1 MQALD
6 TNVLVRFLTKDD
18 LTQAN
23 QVYQLFQ
30 RFEEDGQCI
39 LVSTVVVLEL
49 CWVLQSGYGLS
60 RAEVIEAV
68 DDLLML
74 PILKFEHE
82 VAVQGFLW
90 EAREINAD
98 LSDLLIAH
106 IAKSLG
112 SHRVW
117 TFDRKA
123 LRCELFQAV
132 P

>member
-18 LTQAN
+18 LTQAD

-30 RFEEDGQCI
+30 QCEEDGQRI

-49 CWVLQSGYGLS
+49 CWVLKSGYGLS

-68 DDLLML
+68 DDLLTL

-82 VAVQGFLW
+82 TAVQNFLR
-90 EAREINAD
+90 EALEISAD

-112 SHRVW
+112 SHCVW

-123 LRCELFQAV
+123 LRCGLFQAV

>member
-1 MQALD
+1 MRALD

-18 LTQAN
+18 PIQAA

-30 RFEEDGQCI
+30 RLEEDGQRV

-49 CWVLQSGYGLS
+49 CWVLKSGYGLS
-60 RAEVIEAV
+60 RVEVIEAV

-74 PILKFEHE
+74 PILKFEYE
-82 VAVQGFLW
+82 VAVQSFFR
-90 EAREINAD
+90 EAQEINAD

-106 IAKSLG
+106 VAKALG
-112 SHRVW
+112 SDGVW